1 MENRKLDPQ
10 EMQTLRQL
18 QEKSS
23 IIAGELGQIEMMKLQ
38 LDSRREEIMS
48 LYEEMKTEE
57 IDFGKVLSEKYG
69 EGTINPETGEF
80 LASPEFEGTPA

>member
-80 LASPEFEGTPA
+80 LSSPEFEGTPA

>member
-1 MENRKLDPQ
+1 MENRKLDSQ

-38 LDSRREEIMS
+38 LDARREEIMS
-48 LYEEMKTEE
+48 LYEEMKQEE

-69 EGTINPETGEF
+69 DGTINPDTGEF
-80 LASPEFEGTPA
+80 LPAPEFQGAPA